1 MTLPTQP
8 QTNRAVEPSQ
18 ARARRGAFEQPIG
31 YLADQ
36 YLALK
41 ARRWRPLTCDVNRSH
56 ILRFCEWLEE
66 RDVGLAGK
74 VSPELITAYGLEWH
88 AAELKHLYKAATVN
102 NHLNAVRGF
111 LIWLVNE
118 VAVFERTPE
127 GLPWVTET
135 RIRQYLSDVPDTS
148 RPTRK
153 QNAPSDDEMRRLLAV
168 MSDPRDR
175 AFFTLLAGSGLRVS
189 ECCALRAGE
198 VEIREDGAGI
208 VHVIE
213 GKGGKSRKVV
223 VAGSIVG
230 VVYAWA
236 ISAGLRLGDPSDKR
250 KLWPPKHG
258 EEGRGITRVR
268 AYQLLAQY
276 AEAAKIGRKITPH
289 HLRHFYGTERYR
301 AERDPVAVAEAL
313 GHTGLDYV
321 QTYVK
326 QVEAHEAKPFDPEL
340 E

>member
-1 MTLPTQP
+1 M
-8 QTNRAVEPSQ
+8 
-18 ARARRGAFEQPIG
+18 ARLGAFEQPIG

-41 ARRWRPLTCDVNRSH
+41 ARRWRPLTSDVNRSH
-56 ILRFCEWLEE
+56 VLRFCEWLEE
-66 RDVGLAGK
+66 RDVGLAGRI
-74 VSPELITAYGLEWH
+74 SPALITAYGLEWQ
-88 AAELKHLYKAATVN
+88 AAEQKHLYKAATVN

-118 VAVFERTPE
+118 AAVFERTPE
-127 GLPWVTET
+127 GLPWITET
-135 RIRQYLSDVPDTS
+135 RIRQYLADVQDTS

-153 QNAPSDDEMRRLLAV
+153 QNAPSEEEMRRLLAV

-189 ECCALRAGE
+189 ECCALRAGD
-198 VEIREDGAGI
+198 VEIRDDGAGI
-208 VHVIE
+208 VHVVE

-236 ISAGLRLGDPSDKR
+236 ISAGLRLGDSGDKR

-268 AYQLLAQY
+268 AYQLLTQY
-276 AEAAKIGRKITPH
+276 AKEAKIAHKVTPH
-289 HLRHFYGTERYR
+289 NLRHFYGTERYR